1 MVEKEIDGR
10 EERDEKLREPD
21 GRKRRETA
29 TAMGGE
35 INTKIGSERKI
46 LEKQVRCKCVLG
58 IIQFTFTHLQQKKY
72 VQK

>member
-1 MVEKEIDGR
+1 MAERGER
-10 EERDEKLREPD
+10 QRRQWEERDEMARFSVLYPEFQ
-21 GRKRRETA
+21 
-29 TAMGGE
+29 
-35 INTKIGSERKI
+35 INTKIGSVLKI